1 MKFVL
6 ALSLALFAAVQ
17 PAAAAVGFN
26 ITDIVRASDADLNAA
41 IADAAANNDA
51 FATQCYSGILAYNAA
66 NPKKSLNGITAPV
79 GVVSAFQTSRDIVKG
94 AQNPIEFL
102 PKEIVLACGALALDV
117 QGDLARAAP
126 TFLGLRF

>member
-17 PAAAAVGFN
+17 PATAAVGFN

-41 IADAAANNDA
+41 IADATANNDT
-51 FATQCYSGILAYNAA
+51 FAVQCYSGILAYNAA
-66 NPKKSLNGITAPV
+66 NPKKPLTAGKPV

-94 AQNPIEFL
+94 IQNPADLI
-102 PKEIVLACGALALDV
+102 PKDLVAACGALALDV
-117 QGDLARAAP
+117 QGDIARAAP